1 MPLIFYRNLLS
12 VLMVTRINWQN
23 TIIKFII
30 DLFPSHQG
38 LDLDITLR
46 TYLDIF
52 VKRIEIS
59 CLNSL
64 KE

>member
-1 MPLIFYRNLLS
+1 
-12 VLMVTRINWQN
+12 MVTHINWQN